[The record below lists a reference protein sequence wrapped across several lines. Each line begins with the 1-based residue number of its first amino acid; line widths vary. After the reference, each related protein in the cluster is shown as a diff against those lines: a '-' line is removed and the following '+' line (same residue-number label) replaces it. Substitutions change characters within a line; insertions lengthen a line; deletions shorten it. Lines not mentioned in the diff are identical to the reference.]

1 MKENLLIIRRLLL
14 TLALVCVGYTLQAQ
28 DLIVKKSG
36 EVLSVYN
43 IDIADRWVYYAIDAS
58 TDGDLKR
65 ISKEE
70 VFSVKIGSGEM
81 QMIGTAQAA
90 QPAAPKAEEPQNEVA
105 TAAPKIV
112 ERKTADNNA
121 AMITHFNRTEIT
133 GIRKKEPNDK
143 KVQCGYAVVKAER
156 ESVLSNEDIEVSME
170 MIRDEQFWEWVV
182 GYRIHLKNKT
192 NRMIYVDLANTFR
205 IMNNGASKVYYDGSQ
220 VTETKGGSTGGA
232 VNLGAIAGEIGV
244 GGAIGTIASG
254 INVGGARNN
263 STSKSFG
270 TQRILAIPPMGKVEL
285 PPHYRA
291 DRKKVVEEYDSFR
304 FDLPEGTFTLHCRHI
319 YNFEEETSPWKNHFV
334 VTYSHEA
341 DFKTYAN
348 LKFSFYA
355 AQLVGTNVGEFANYA
370 LLVERLM
377 GYEPGSLIS
386 HVQVKKEIDEVKDVK
401 NTFYEGSRWCR
412 NYY

>member
-1 MKENLLIIRRLLL
+1 MNGKLLNPKRLLL
-14 TLALVCVGYTLQAQ
+14 TIFLLFVGHALQAQ

-36 EVLSVYN
+36 EVLTVYN
-43 IDIADRWVYYAIDAS
+43 IDIADKWVYYTADAS

-105 TAAPKIV
+105 TAAPTIV

-133 GIRKKEPNDK
+133 GIQKKEPNDK
-143 KVQCGYAVVKAER
+143 KVQSGYAVVKAGR
-156 ESVLSNEDIEVSME
+156 ASVLSNEDIEVSME
-170 MIRDEQFWEWVV
+170 MVRDERLWEWVV

-232 VNLGAIAGEIGV
+232 VNLGAIAGGVGV

-254 INVGGARNN
+254 INVGGARQN
-263 STSKSFG
+263 STSQTFG
-270 TQRILAIPPMGKVEL
+270 TQRIITIPPMGKVEL

-291 DRKKVVEEYDSFR
+291 DRKEVVEEYDSFR
-304 FDLPEGTFTLHCRHI
+304 FDLPEGAFTLHCRHI
-319 YNFEEETSPWKNHFV
+319 YNFDEETSPWRNHFV

-348 LKFSFYA
+348 LKFSLYA
-355 AQLVGTNVGEFANYA
+355 AQLIGTNVGEFANYA
-370 LLVERLM
+370 LLVDRLI
-377 GYEPGSLIS
+377 GYEAGSVIS
-386 HVQVKKEIDEVKDVK
+386 HIQVRKEIDEVKDVK
-401 NTFYEGSRWCR
+401 NTFYEGGRWCR